1 MGCEAKMQIQTG
13 IHVRTFSE
21 SEVDFHP
28 CKVCKKG
35 ARLVVMAGI
44 GSYVCCTWCG
54 ASTYMCTTREE
65 AIKKWNEKEEKSAM
79 GNEAGIVYIN
89 ITQIYPHPE
98 NPRKNLGDLTEL
110 SESLKKNGVM
120 QNLTVIPGHYLSDE
134 EWKELTKQYRETPSE
149 EVRELL
155 NAGWK
160 SDGYT
165 LIIGHRRHAA
175 ARIAGITEL
184 PCKVV
189 NGMDRKEQL
198 SVMLEEN
205 MQRNDLTILEQAQG
219 FQLML
224 DLGETED
231 TIAQKTGFSKTT
243 IRHRLNIAK
252 LDSNLVKEKEQD
264 DCFQLSLKDLY
275 ALEKVSD
282 VKKRNEILKNA
293 SDSRNLMWRAQQAAD
308 EERRAKVADAIIAGL
323 KELGIKKAPKKAEN
337 EQYSGKWD
345 KVKEFDLNKPAPDK
359 ISVRGKTE
367 EMYYLNY
374 YGTIRVIKKTKQ
386 KEKKLTPWEQERE
399 EIDKKKKEMKSKQ
412 KALTASV
419 SDFIHAIVEGKVEPV
434 KTDLELF
441 ECIWRVLIDNSSY
454 ASRDRVIFFIAGK
467 HPYELSQEEK
477 EKAKQKISGM
487 SVIHQM
493 LAMIPDNIDR
503 DLINYS
509 GTFNQENG
517 RKCTALIGPLK
528 RWGFSITEE
537 QEQMLNGTHEL
548 YVKEKEGD
556 AD

>member
-1 MGCEAKMQIQTG
+1 
-13 IHVRTFSE
+13 
-21 SEVDFHP
+21 
-28 CKVCKKG
+28 
-35 ARLVVMAGI
+35 
-44 GSYVCCTWCG
+44 
-54 ASTYMCTTREE
+54 MCTTREE
-65 AIKKWNEKEEKSAM
+65 AIKKWNEKEEKSVM

-134 EWKELTKQYRETPSE
+134 EWRELTKQYKETPSE
-149 EVRELL
+149 EARESL
-155 NAGWK
+155 NSGWK
-160 SDGYT
+160 PDGYT

-175 ARIAGITEL
+175 ACLAGITEL
-184 PCKVV
+184 PCKIV

-252 LDSNLVKEKEQD
+252 LDSDLVKEKEKD
-264 DCFQLSLKDLY
+264 DYFQLSLKDLY

-323 KELGIKKAPKKAEN
+323 KELGIEKAPKKAEN

-345 KVKEFDLNKPAPDK
+345 KVKKFDLDKPAPGK

-367 EMYYLNY
+367 EMYYLNHY
-374 YGTIRVIKKTKQ
+374 NMIWVIRKTKQ
-386 KEKKLTPWEQERE
+386 KEKQMSPQEQEHI
-399 EIDKKKKEMKSKQ
+399 EINRKKKEMKAKQ

-419 SDFIHAIVEGKVEPV
+419 SDFIHAIIEGKVDPV
-434 KTDLELF
+434 KTDLELL
-441 ECIWRVLIDNSSY
+441 ECIWRALIDNSSY
-454 ASRDRVIFFIAGK
+454 ASRDKIISFVAGK
-467 HPYELSQEEK
+467 HLYELNSEEEEK
-477 EKAKQKISGM
+477 VKQKISDM
-487 SVIHQM
+487 PVIHQM
-493 LAMIPDNIDR
+493 LAMIPGSIDR

-509 GTFNQENG
+509 GKFDQENG
-517 RKCTALIGPLK
+517 RRCTALIQPLE
-528 RWGFSITEE
+528 RWGFFITEE
-537 QEQMLNGTHEL
+537 QQQMLNGTHEL